1 MDTLYGQGR
10 FGAGVSVALYELEP
24 YSSSDI
30 STFDSCYGIS
40 PTIHNYYVDGA
51 SGNGAGSGEA
61 ALDIEQVA
69 SLAPK
74 ATIDVYQGINGT
86 DAQILDVYAQIA
98 NADTAQVVSTSWG
111 LCEADSSPALLSAEG
126 TVFAQMAAQG
136 QSVFAASGDAGSE
149 GCYYPSQGLLN
160 TSLAAVDPG
169 SQPDVTSVGGTTL
182 GGGSGETTWNNCLG
196 LGSGCAAM
204 GGVGASGG
212 GVSTTWSRPA
222 WQTGLGV
229 VGSMRETP
237 DVSASADPQHGS
249 LVFWNGYWLSI
260 GGTSAA
266 APLWG
271 ALSALSD
278 QGCASPIGQVDPKLY
293 AIGESGFSDISSGNN
308 DFTASHGGTYPAG
321 VGYDLA
327 TGLGSPNAPALLK
340 GLQLSAGCPSISA
353 VSPSSGPI
361 SGGTKVTISGSDLAG
376 ASAVSFGGVAAS
388 SFSYNSATQQITAVA
403 PAVAVQSTVVI
414 SVAGPG
420 GTSADAGLGEFTYTG
435 TIAGGAPGA
444 PSAVVAVTADSA
456 ASLNWNPPTDS
467 GGGAVSGY
475 VVTASD
481 GTSQLTGPST
491 GYSYGG
497 LTNGV
502 SYTFSVAAVNAYG
515 TGPAATSNPVTPQ
528 AAARIPG
535 APGPVVATGG
545 VGSAS
550 LSWTAPGSDGG
561 SAILGYTVTP
571 SSGVGVYVGDQLN
584 YDYQGLTNGLIYTFS
599 VAAIN
604 KYGTG
609 PSTISNPVI
618 PHSAVPLPGA
628 PTALTAAARNRA
640 ALVTWRPP
648 LGSSVSGYVISPSVG
663 TATLVSA
670 ERTSYLFTGLTNGT
684 AYTFSVAAIGLYGVG
699 LTSGP
704 SNAVTPTAPP
714 NGYWLVA
721 SDGGI
726 FSFGDAAFYGS
737 TGAMVLNK
745 PVVGMATTP
754 DGRGY
759 WLVASDGGIFSFG
772 DAAFYGS
779 TGAMALN
786 KPIAGMAASPDG
798 GGYWLVASDG
808 GIFSFGDASWQ
819 GSPTGAGGVST
830 IAPTFDGG
838 GYWVS
843 DARGDVFAFGDAVA
857 AGSMSGKPLSRPVV
871 AMAAGPEGGYWLV
884 ASDGGIFSF
893 GGALFYGSTGAMVLN
908 KPIVGMAP
916 PG

>member
-1 MDTLYGQGR
+1 
-10 FGAGVSVALYELEP
+10 
-24 YSSSDI
+24 
-30 STFDSCYGIS
+30 
-40 PTIHNYYVDGA
+40 
-51 SGNGAGSGEA
+51 
-61 ALDIEQVA
+61 
-69 SLAPK
+69 
-74 ATIDVYQGINGT
+74 
-86 DAQILDVYAQIA
+86 
-98 NADTAQVVSTSWG
+98 
-111 LCEADSSPALLSAEG
+111 
-126 TVFAQMAAQG
+126 
-136 QSVFAASGDAGSE
+136 
-149 GCYYPSQGLLN
+149 
-160 TSLAAVDPG
+160 
-169 SQPDVTSVGGTTL
+169 
-182 GGGSGETTWNNCLG
+182 
-196 LGSGCAAM
+196 
-204 GGVGASGG
+204 
-212 GVSTTWSRPA
+212 
-222 WQTGLGV
+222 
-229 VGSMRETP
+229 
-237 DVSASADPQHGS
+237 
-249 LVFWNGYWLSI
+249 
-260 GGTSAA
+260 
-266 APLWG
+266 
-271 ALSALSD
+271 
-278 QGCASPIGQVDPKLY
+278 
-293 AIGESGFSDISSGNN
+293 
-308 DFTASHGGTYPAG
+308 
-321 VGYDLA
+321 
-327 TGLGSPNAPALLK
+327 
-340 GLQLSAGCPSISA
+340 
-353 VSPSSGPI
+353 
-361 SGGTKVTISGSDLAG
+361 
-376 ASAVSFGGVAAS
+376 
-388 SFSYNSATQQITAVA
+388 
-403 PAVAVQSTVVI
+403 
-414 SVAGPG
+414 
-420 GTSADAGLGEFTYTG
+420 
-435 TIAGGAPGA
+435 
-444 PSAVVAVTADSA
+444 
-456 ASLNWNPPTDS
+456 
-467 GGGAVSGY
+467 
-475 VVTASD
+475 
-481 GTSQLTGPST
+481 
-491 GYSYGG
+491 
-497 LTNGV
+497 
-502 SYTFSVAAVNAYG
+502 
-515 TGPAATSNPVTPQ
+515 
-528 AAARIPG
+528 
-535 APGPVVATGG
+535 
-545 VGSAS
+545 
-550 LSWTAPGSDGG
+550 
-561 SAILGYTVTP
+561 
-571 SSGVGVYVGDQLN
+571 VGVYVGDQLN

-737 TGAMVLNK
+737 TGAM
-745 PVVGMATTP
+745 
-754 DGRGY
+754 
-759 WLVASDGGIFSFG
+759 
-772 DAAFYGS
+772 
-779 TGAMALN
+779 ALN